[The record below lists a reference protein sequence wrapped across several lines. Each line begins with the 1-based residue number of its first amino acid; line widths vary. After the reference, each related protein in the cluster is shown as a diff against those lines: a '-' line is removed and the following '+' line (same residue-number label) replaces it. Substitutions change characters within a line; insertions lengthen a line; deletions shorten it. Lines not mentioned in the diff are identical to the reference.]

1 MSQKPDPYASEDFT
15 KEYLELSQLPEP
27 LRLAAALEKTMQWP
41 LHGKAADCLRK
52 LHAELESIKQA
63 ITDPENQPSQFGTV
77 LAKEWKGLTEEEVVE
92 RANQFYS
99 PDMYAR
105 AVVWAEAFWHAVVS
119 KQAPVVDK
127 AIRRLDVA
135 EDYAAQC
142 RPHYPGVEVVPL
154 YRATPPAAQRQWVGL
169 TDEEIDK
176 THETQVWD
184 ARRSY
189 ARAIEAKLK
198 ELNT

>member
-77 LAKEWKGLTEEEVVE
+77 LDKEWKGLTEEEVVE

-105 AVVWAEAFWHAVVS
+105 AVVW
-119 KQAPVVDK
+119 
-127 AIRRLDVA
+127 
-135 EDYAAQC
+135 
-142 RPHYPGVEVVPL
+142 
-154 YRATPPAAQRQWVGL
+154 T
-169 TDEEIDK
+169 
-176 THETQVWD
+176 
-184 ARRSY
+184 
-189 ARAIEAKLK
+189 EAKLK
-198 ELNT
+198 ERNA